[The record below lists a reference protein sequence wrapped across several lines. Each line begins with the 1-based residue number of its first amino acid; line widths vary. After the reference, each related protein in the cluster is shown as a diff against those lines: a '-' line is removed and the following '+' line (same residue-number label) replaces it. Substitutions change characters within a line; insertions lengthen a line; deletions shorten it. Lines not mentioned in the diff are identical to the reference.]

1 MTIQQKDALTNKI
14 MVYITIA
21 FGGTIL
27 WYVVF
32 SLLKSSL
39 KNMGYVVLLA
49 CAVLC
54 VILGCFLWSKRHSL
68 KTQNMKSYVRTSFI
82 SALFCLF
89 MCCPFIFSL
98 SNIQSKLPS
107 IPYLTDTMTSA
118 VKCSYVTMIGGY
130 VALGLAIL
138 VNLVMMCKKTI
149 SKPEKALKN
158 NQ

>member
-107 IPYLTDTMTSA
+107 IPYLTDTMTD
-118 VKCSYVTMIGGY
+118 
-130 VALGLAIL
+130 L
-138 VNLVMMCKKTI
+138 TI
-149 SKPEKALKN
+149 HFNPAPHFLYQLSRDRRPQPRPPKAAHR
-158 NQ
+158 